1 MIRDD
6 EIHYA
11 CVDDYDDDCVIMIVV
26 NYDYDED
33 GDNDEDVIYDDAD
46 DYTDTLMKMMNW
58 AKRCSLSR

>member
-26 NYDYDED
+26 NCDCGITMAIMMKISYMMM
-33 GDNDEDVIYDDAD
+33 
-46 DYTDTLMKMMNW
+46 LMI
-58 AKRCSLSR
+58 RLIP